1 MKKEKSLIVE
11 HYFWGEN
18 SFVFGVFGARR
29 GLQAKHGTVRKIAMS
44 PQQAIKLMYTWEQF
58 RAHSD
63 MAFPFTS

>member
-18 SFVFGVFGARR
+18 SFVFGVFGPRR
-29 GLQAKHGTVRKIAMS
+29 GLQAKHGTVRKSVMS